1 MGINLFGFETHVRPL
16 GSRFLHASVVPT
28 DDGQYLSTI
37 EVEGESGIV
46 YRRALRF
53 ASSEQAHIDLT
64 SQLHLMN
71 ETPLED
77 LQRCAEQTVEDDE
90 PFAFSDH
97 RKLSRL
103 AGIGDM
109 GKLSPFGEQLQSEV
123 PGSEVELRVKPLN
136 QDRQIVDLE
145 NLFVPKD
152 QRNQGVGSG
161 YMERIVRWADENNV
175 WLTLSLADKNKE
187 RGTTSSTRLEKF
199 YRQFGFVPN
208 RGRHK
213 DFALS
218 LYTNMYRAPKGGR
231 TAARQTTLNQIVGR
245 LEEGELLFE
254 HVGLIDM
261 DKPLTVFFLTKDQIG
276 NLRAPDGRT
285 IVQAY
290 KSALRSQKN
299 LVQQYSKQNLAG
311 EVVIVSGDELV
322 DGYHRAMAAFI
333 TGQGLQA
340 VDLDELA
347 IEGSEQEGEFDT
359 HVPTSIDDPRP
370 KLHYLSRKLAMTKSG
385 YWINYQTG
393 TEVGVGEHEAWLRN
407 PQNAQMIGVPPQIVV
422 DFAKFEPVKDRD
434 ALLRYVMQHAPIMR
448 VRGHG
453 REISFE
459 YSSSRSKGPL
469 DAIWTWAERE
479 AGPLTSLFIA
489 NLATGE
495 TTSMLYKDFVE
506 TMNNS
511 GYEGIMRRASREVSD
526 AGA

>member
-1 MGINLFGFETHVRPL
+1 VGTNLFGLETHVRPL
-16 GSRFLHASVVPT
+16 GSRFLHAAVVPT

-37 EVEGESGIV
+37 EVESESGVV

-71 ETPLED
+71 EISLED

-90 PFAFSDH
+90 PFAFGDH
-97 RKLSRL
+97 REHSRL

-136 QDRQIVDLE
+136 QERQIVDLE

-218 LYTNMYRAPKGGR
+218 LYTNMYRAPKAK
-231 TAARQTTLNQIVGR
+231 AA
-245 LEEGELLFE
+245 
-254 HVGLIDM
+254 
-261 DKPLTVFFLTKDQIG
+261 
-276 NLRAPDGRT
+276 A
-285 IVQAY
+285 
-290 KSALRSQKN
+290 
-299 LVQQYSKQNLAG
+299 
-311 EVVIVSGDELV
+311 
-322 DGYHRAMAAFI
+322 
-333 TGQGLQA
+333 
-340 VDLDELA
+340 
-347 IEGSEQEGEFDT
+347 EQDGEFDT

-393 TEVGVGEHEAWLRN
+393 TEVGVGEHEMWLRN
-407 PQNAQMIGVPPQIVV
+407 PQNAQMIGVPPQIVA
-422 DFAKFEPVKDRD
+422 DFDKFEPVKDRD

-469 DAIWTWAERE
+469 DAVWTWAERE

-511 GYEGIMRRASREVSD
+511 GYEGIMRRASREVAN